1 MGGTKLPIRTLLSFS
16 AETEFEDG
24 NIIPYSNP
32 PELPDVMKAPDGS
45 ATAAD

>member
-1 MGGTKLPIRTLLSFS
+1 MMCSALLCFV
-16 AETEFEDG
+16 AESEFEEG
-24 NIIPYSNP
+24 TIVPYSNP

>member
-1 MGGTKLPIRTLLSFS
+1 MQLVVSLFIP
-16 AETEFEDG
+16 AETEFEEG